1 MAIDRKTVEY
11 VAHLAR
17 LDLPV
22 ADLERYEKQ
31 LGAILEY
38 IGQLERLDVAGVE
51 PLAHAGDF
59 TNIFRPDEPKPS
71 LSNDQALANSPDRVG
86 PYFVVPRIIQ

>member
-17 LDLPV
+17 LRLGEKEL
-22 ADLERYEKQ
+22 ALYEKQ

-38 IGQLERLDVAGVE
+38 IAKLEQVDLAGVE
-51 PLAHAGDF
+51 PLVHAAE
-59 TNIFRPDEPKPS
+59 TSNVFRKDDPRPCLDRPEALKNAPDR
-71 LSNDQALANSPDRVG
+71 NDQFFIVPK
-86 PYFVVPRIIQ
+86 VVE